1 MKVKTERVNS
11 NLQKE
16 ISYILMTEVK
26 DSDLKFVTI
35 TDVKTTDDYSFAKVY
50 VRVLDD
56 SKKEST
62 MESLKN
68 ASGFIRRQLH
78 DRVDMRY
85 VPTLEFI
92 YDESVDYGK
101 RIETI
106 IDSLNNWH

>member
-35 TDVKTTDDYSFAKVY
+35 TDVKTTDDYSFSKVY

-62 MESLKN
+62 MKSLKN

-101 RIETI
+101 RIEDLI
-106 IDSLNNWH
+106 GSLNN

>member
-1 MKVKTERVNS
+1 MKIKTERVNN

-35 TDVKTTDDYSFAKVY
+35 TSVKTTDDYSFAKVY

-56 SKKEST
+56 SKKEAT
-62 MESLKN
+62 MKSLKN

-85 VPTLEFI
+85 IPTLEFV
-92 YDESVDYGK
+92 YDDSVDYGK

-106 IDSLNNWH
+106 IESLNN

>member
-1 MKVKTERVNS
+1 MKIKTERVNN

-26 DSDLKFVTI
+26 DSDLKFVTV
-35 TDVKTTDDYSFAKVY
+35 TSVKTTDDYSFAKVY

-56 SKKEST
+56 SKKEAT
-62 MESLKN
+62 MKSLKN

-78 DRVDMRY
+78 ERVDMRY
-85 VPTLEFI
+85 IPTLEFV
-92 YDESVDYGK
+92 YDDSVDYGK

-106 IDSLNNWH
+106 IESLNN

>member
-11 NLQKE
+11 KLQKE

-62 MESLKN
+62 MKSLKN

-101 RIETI
+101 RIEDLI
-106 IDSLNNWH
+106 GSLNN

>member
-56 SKKEST
+56 AKKEST
-62 MESLKN
+62 MKSLKN
-68 ASGFIRRQLH
+68 GSGFIRRQLH

-101 RIETI
+101 RIEDLI
-106 IDSLNNWH
+106 GSLNN

>member
-62 MESLKN
+62 MKSLKN

-101 RIETI
+101 RIEDLI
-106 IDSLNNWH
+106 GSLNN